1 MATDSSLQKIADNL
15 LAQFD
20 KTLLDNSTDFS
31 SCDQILNAAPSEH
44 KGGLESLYCD
54 LLLDALISGYYR
66 YSEMDT
72 KQLIND
78 PLYAKFK
85 KMVCGLDKSDPCNL
99 LYYAII
105 DLVSGKKENVLQ
117 YLSAYLDEKI
127 KPESGVFTSE
137 DFAYILVVPL
147 KEGFPGMW
155 SAIGRM
161 LDRDDVEKG
170 VPEMCAALEHL
181 YYDSKNE
188 NIIESLTQ
196 VLRCNPNILLAKEL
210 LGYTYYNMQMWG
222 NALSYFEQFEDG
234 KPTSRIFLEGT
245 VYF

>member
-1 MATDSSLQKIADNL
+1 
-15 LAQFD
+15 
-20 KTLLDNSTDFS
+20 
-31 SCDQILNAAPSEH
+31 
-44 KGGLESLYCD
+44 
-54 LLLDALISGYYR
+54 
-66 YSEMDT
+66 MDT
-72 KQLIND
+72 KQLINV

-105 DLVSGKKENVLQ
+105 DLVSGKKENVLHTCQ
-117 YLSAYLDEKI
+117 LTLMKKSKQSLGYSQLKI
-127 KPESGVFTSE
+127 SHTSLW
-137 DFAYILVVPL
+137 FPL

-234 KPTSRIFLEGT
+234 KPTSRFFLEGRCLYRSGPFLILCSFLSPGARSYPGRT
-245 VYF
+245 GRGSAGGGRSGPPAPRWLETTR